1 MKSNGSMLSCF
12 RFLKIIKMGYTAS
25 HSIATENE
33 VREIPILDNYSFLL
47 EAVLILIIDIDL
59 TIDFFVVGGS
69 CYTVKN
75 LVILLV

>member
-33 VREIPILDNYSFLL
+33 VREIPILNTKLL
-47 EAVLILIIDIDL
+47 SEAILIWICCW
-59 TIDFFVVGGS
+59 GS
-69 CYTVKN
+69 CYFVKN
-75 LVILLV
+75 AVKPVD